1 MCIFKD
7 YTGRRAKERWKVKDC
22 KLRNQLGGHCSNW
35 GGLPWPTLC
44 SWQWQKGELTGFKDD
59 LERQLTG
66 PSDWLDRTE
75 DRLLRNVKRKE
86 VSKAALELLP
96 WAAVEKAEP
105 ITESEHSRKS
115 RFMKDQKFNFEQ
127 CSRWYLLKMAIIIA
141 PISHALFTVS
151 LWQSSSE
158 KSRVC
163 VHFPWSWTGL
173 WLCRKWRYDFQ
184 G

>member
-22 KLRNQLGGHCSNW
+22 KLRNQLGGRCSNW

-44 SWQWQKGELTGFKDD
+44 SWQWQKWELTGFKDD

-75 DRLLRNVKRKE
+75 DRLLKNVKRKE

-105 ITESEHSRKS
+105 ITESEKQVYERSEVQ
-115 RFMKDQKFNFEQ
+115 FWTMQQMIFAKDGHNNSSHLT
-127 CSRWYLLKMAIIIA
+127 CSFYSVTLTIFFWK
-141 PISHALFTVS
+141 
-151 LWQSSSE
+151 
-158 KSRVC
+158 K
-163 VHFPWSWTGL
+163 
-173 WLCRKWRYDFQ
+173 
-184 G
+184 